1 MLNIEIIPCLN
12 DNYSYLLCDEH
23 TNIIAIIDPSDFI
36 SCDEI
41 IKKKYNKL
49 DYILNTHH
57 HFDHVGGNQKLKEK
71 YKSKVLGSEID
82 KDRIPGIDIFLKDKQ
97 NFKLGNSSLEV
108 IFVPGH
114 TKGHIAF
121 YFKEEKIVFTGD
133 TLFSL
138 GCGKVFEG
146 TNDQMFNSLN
156 KLKNL
161 PINTK
166 IYCGHEYTKK
176 NLEFCL
182 EYDSNNKFLKKKN
195 NWVKSKIESS
205 SPTVPVS
212 IDEEKKTNI
221 FLRCN
226 EPSIKNALN
235 LDNASEQEIFSKL
248 RDLKDSF

>member
-12 DNYSYLLCDEH
+12 DNYSYLLCDKD
-23 TNIIAIIDPSDFI
+23 TNTVAIIDPSDFNH
-36 SCDEI
+36 CDKI
-41 IKKKYNKL
+41 INNKYNKL

-71 YKSKVLGSEID
+71 YKSKVLGFELD
-82 KDRIPGIDIFLKDKQ
+82 KDRIPGIDIALKERQ
-97 NFKLGNSSLEV
+97 SFKIGNTSFEV
-108 IFVPGH
+108 IFIPGH

-121 YFKEEKIVFTGD
+121 YSKDEKIVFTGD

-138 GCGKVFEG
+138 GCGRVFEG
-146 TNDQMFNSLN
+146 TYEQMFSSLN

-161 PINTK
+161 PIDTK

-182 EYDSNNKFLKKKN
+182 EYDPNNELLRKKN
-195 NWVKSKIESS
+195 NWINSKIESN

-235 LDNASEQEIFSKL
+235 LNNASEQEIFFKL